1 VKAAS
6 SSTMPEYPNMLP
18 GFSYRQPDE
27 ESDAKILAD
36 IHEHGWHVVMIPDDD
51 EGPGFAF
58 TVGVYLR
65 TLQPEILLMGVPM
78 EPAHRILN
86 AIAEYLMEGETI
98 TPGQRYG
105 NFVDG
110 LEVLFHPFTAHSF
123 MSILA
128 APIGSTN
135 R

>member
-1 VKAAS
+1 
-6 SSTMPEYPNMLP
+6 
-18 GFSYRQPDE
+18 
-27 ESDAKILAD
+27 
-36 IHEHGWHVVMIPDDD
+36 MIPDDD